1 MMQDPAPVGLPLA
14 ICIGLFA
21 AAAPIPRSIIRFALY
36 LMKFLGLFRLA
47 RHVTGD
53 GLRIICYHGFAVAE
67 EYKYRSTL
75 FIRDDFFRKRVEYLR
90 RERYPILSLREALD
104 ALAMGRLPPCA
115 TVITMDDGWRGVYTV
130 GLPIIR
136 ELEIPV
142 TVYVTTYYVENRM
155 PVYTV
160 TVSYLFWRAT
170 PKLVDLPRGIGTFD
184 LECEAAKAEEAA
196 QDFGAALPPGDRL
209 EFLKEL
215 AAVLDVSFYDI
226 ERQHLF
232 EVMDE
237 QQLRG
242 LAAAGVDIQLHSHR
256 HQWPLYDKEIVASEV
271 AENRRFL
278 QRVVS
283 HPLEHFCYPSGVYGL
298 HQAEWLAELGV
309 KSATTIEP
317 GLNYRHTSPFAL
329 RRLVDGGTVSE
340 IEFAAEMTGFMEVVR
355 LLRRRLRAG
364 RGMKARMCVY
374 RKEESPPPS
383 PRNEGRS

>member
-1 MMQDPAPVGLPLA
+1 MKHDAALGGPPLA

-21 AAAPIPRSIIRFALY
+21 TGAPVSRSIIRFALY

-47 RHVTGD
+47 RHVTRH

-67 EYKYRSTL
+67 EYKYRRTL
-75 FIRDDFFRKRVEYLR
+75 FIRDDFFRSRMEYLR
-90 RERYPILSLREALD
+90 REHYPILPLRDALD
-104 ALAMGRLPPCA
+104 ALAAGRLPPCS

-170 PKLVDLPRGIGTFD
+170 PQLVHLPRGIGTFD
-184 LECEAAKAEEAA
+184 LEREAAKAEETA
-196 QDFGAALPPGDRL
+196 QNFGAALPPDDRL

-215 AAVLDVSFYDI
+215 AAVLGVSFDEI

-242 LAAAGVDIQLHSHR
+242 LAAAGIDIQLIRTGISG
-256 HQWPLYDKEIVASEV
+256 
-271 AENRRFL
+271 RF
-278 QRVVS
+278 
-283 HPLEHFCYPSGVYGL
+283 
-298 HQAEWLAELGV
+298 
-309 KSATTIEP
+309 TT
-317 GLNYRHTSPFAL
+317 
-329 RRLVDGGTVSE
+329 
-340 IEFAAEMTGFMEVVR
+340 
-355 LLRRRLRAG
+355 
-364 RGMKARMCVY
+364 
-374 RKEESPPPS
+374 RK
-383 PRNEGRS
+383 

>member
-1 MMQDPAPVGLPLA
+1 MKHDAALVGLPLA
-14 ICIGLFA
+14 IGIGLFA
-21 AAAPIPRSIIRFALY
+21 TAAPIPRSIIRFALH

-47 RHVTGD
+47 RHVTGH

-75 FIRDDFFRKRVEYLR
+75 FIRDDFFRNRVEYLR
-90 RERYPILSLREALD
+90 REGYPILPLRDALD
-104 ALAMGRLPPCA
+104 ALAAGRLPPCS

-170 PKLVDLPRGIGTFD
+170 PKLVHLPRGIGTFD
-184 LECEAAKAEEAA
+184 LECEAAKAEETA
-196 QDFGAALPPGDRL
+196 QNFGAALPPGDRL

-215 AAVLDVSFYDI
+215 AAVLGVSFDEI

-256 HQWPLYDKEIVASEV
+256 HQWPLYDKEIVESEV

-283 HPLEHFCYPSGVYGL
+283 YPLEHFCYPSGVYGL

-317 GLNYRHTSPFAL
+317 GLNYGHTSRFAL
-329 RRLVDGGTVSE
+329 RRLVDGGAVSE
-340 IEFAAEMTGFMEVVR
+340 IEFAAEMTGFMELVR
-355 LLRRRLRAG
+355 LVRGRLHG
-364 RGMKARMCVY
+364 RQGMVARIRGY
-374 RKEESPPPS
+374 RNPS
-383 PRNEGRS
+383 PRNESRS

>member
-1 MMQDPAPVGLPLA
+1 MKHHAALVGLRLA
-14 ICIGLFA
+14 VPIGLFA
-21 AAAPIPRSIIRFALY
+21 TAAPIPRPIIRFALY

-47 RHVTGD
+47 RHVTRH

-90 RERYPILSLREALD
+90 RERYPILPLRDALD
-104 ALAMGRLPPCA
+104 TLAAGQLPPCS

-130 GLPIIR
+130 GLPIIQ

-142 TVYVTTYYVENRM
+142 TVYVTTYYVQNRM

-170 PKLVDLPRGIGTFD
+170 PRVVDLPRGIGSFD
-184 LECEAAKAEEAA
+184 LECEATKAEEVA
-196 QDFGAALPPGDRL
+196 QKFGAEMPPDERL
-209 EFLKEL
+209 EFLREL
-215 AAVLDVSFYDI
+215 AAVLGVCFDEI

-256 HQWPLYDKEIVASEV
+256 HQWPLYDKKTVESEI
-271 AENRRFL
+271 AENRRLL
-278 QRVVS
+278 QRAVS
-283 HPLEHFCYPSGVYGL
+283 YPLEHFCYPSGVYGL

-317 GLNYRHTSPFAL
+317 GLNYHDTSRFAL
-329 RRLVDGGTVSE
+329 RRLVDGGPVSD
-340 IEFAAEMTGFMEVVR
+340 IEFAAEMTGFMEIVR
-355 LLRRRLRAG
+355 LLRRRLRA
-364 RGMKARMCVY
+364 ARAMMAGKHVY
-374 RKEESPPPS
+374 RDEEGRPSSPP
-383 PRNEGRS
+383 NEGRR

>member
-1 MMQDPAPVGLPLA
+1 MKHLGLRLA
-14 ICIGLFA
+14 VPIGLFVT
-21 AAAPIPRSIIRFALY
+21 AAPIPRPIIRFALY

-47 RHVTGD
+47 RHVTRH

-90 RERYPILSLREALD
+90 RERYPILPLRD
-104 ALAMGRLPPCA
+104 ALGALAAGQLPPCS

-130 GLPIIR
+130 GLPIIQ

-142 TVYVTTYYVENRM
+142 TVYVTTYYVQNRM

-170 PKLVDLPRGIGTFD
+170 PRVVDLPRGIGSFD
-184 LECEAAKAEEAA
+184 LECEAAKAEGVA
-196 QDFGAALPPGDRL
+196 QKFGAELPPDERL
-209 EFLKEL
+209 EFLREL
-215 AAVLDVSFYDI
+215 AAVLGVCFDEI

-256 HQWPLYDKEIVASEV
+256 HQWPLYDKEAVESEI
-271 AENRRFL
+271 AENRRLL
-278 QRVVS
+278 QRAVS
-283 HPLEHFCYPSGVYGL
+283 YPLEHFCYPSGVYGL

-317 GLNYRHTSPFAL
+317 GLNYRDTSRFAL
-329 RRLVDGGTVSE
+329 RRLVDGGPVSD
-340 IEFAAEMTGFMEVVR
+340 IEFAAEMTGFMEIVR
-355 LLRRRLRAG
+355 LLRRRLRA
-364 RGMKARMCVY
+364 ARAMMAGKHVY
-374 RKEESPPPS
+374 REKEGRPPS
-383 PRNEGRS
+383 PPNEGRR

>member
-1 MMQDPAPVGLPLA
+1 MKHLGLRFAVP
-14 ICIGLFA
+14 IGLFA
-21 AAAPIPRSIIRFALY
+21 TAAPIPRPIIRFALY
-36 LMKFLGLFRLA
+36 LMKFIGLFRLA
-47 RHVTGD
+47 RHVTGR
-53 GLRIICYHGFAVAE
+53 GLRIICYHGFAVAD

-75 FIRDDFFRKRVEYLR
+75 FIRDDFFRNRVEYLR
-90 RERYPILSLREALD
+90 REGYPILPLRDALD
-104 ALAMGRLPPCA
+104 ALAAGRLPPCS

-170 PKLVDLPRGIGTFD
+170 PELVHLPRGIGTFD
-184 LECEAAKAEEAA
+184 LEREAAKAEETA
-196 QDFGAALPPGDRL
+196 QNFGAALPPGDRL

-215 AAVLDVSFYDI
+215 AAVLGVSFDEI

-256 HQWPLYDKEIVASEV
+256 HQWPLYDKEIVDAEV
-271 AENRRFL
+271 EENRRFL

-283 HPLEHFCYPSGVYGL
+283 YPLEHFCYPSGVYGL
-298 HQAEWLAELGV
+298 HQAEWLAEFGV

-317 GLNYRHTSPFAL
+317 GL
-329 RRLVDGGTVSE
+329 
-340 IEFAAEMTGFMEVVR
+340 
-355 LLRRRLRAG
+355 
-364 RGMKARMCVY
+364 
-374 RKEESPPPS
+374 
-383 PRNEGRS
+383 

>member
-1 MMQDPAPVGLPLA
+1 MKHDIAQIGLPLA

-21 AAAPIPRSIIRFALY
+21 TTAPILRSIIRFALH

-47 RHVTGD
+47 RHLTGH

-75 FIRDDFFRKRVEYLR
+75 FIRDDFFRKRMEYLK
-90 RERYPILSLREALD
+90 RERYPILPLRDALD
-104 ALAMGRLPPCA
+104 ALAAGRLPPRA

-160 TVSYLFWRAT
+160 TVSYLFWRAA
-170 PKLVDLPRGIGTFD
+170 PQLVYLPRGIGNFD

-196 QDFGAALPPGDRL
+196 QNFGATLPPGDRL

-215 AAVLDVSFYDI
+215 AAALGVSFDEI

-256 HQWPLYDKEIVASEV
+256 HQWPLYDKEMVESEI

-278 QRVVS
+278 ERAVAY
-283 HPLEHFCYPSGVYGL
+283 PLEHFCYPSGVYGL
-298 HQAEWLAELGV
+298 HQAEWLAELGI

-317 GLNYRHTSPFAL
+317 GLNYGYTSPFAL
-329 RRLVDGGTVSE
+329 HRLVDGGAVSE
-340 IEFAAEMTGFMEVVR
+340 IEFAAEMSGFMELVR
-355 LLRRRLRAG
+355 FVRRRLRRG
-364 RGMKARMCVY
+364 RGMIARNSVY
-374 RKEESPPPS
+374 RNEEGRPAS
-383 PRNEGRS
+383 PRTEGQS